1 MSIKVEC
8 DKCGQ
13 EVDGVYVAVFRF
25 WGAVPLAL
33 AARPEAG
40 AFDEDFYI
48 CDDCL
53 AVVLE
58 TLSGGANER

>member
-13 EVDGVYVAVFRF
+13 EVDGVYVAVLRF

-33 AARPEAG
+33 AARPESV
-40 AFDEDFYI
+40 AFEEDFYI

-58 TLSGGANER
+58 TLSGGSE